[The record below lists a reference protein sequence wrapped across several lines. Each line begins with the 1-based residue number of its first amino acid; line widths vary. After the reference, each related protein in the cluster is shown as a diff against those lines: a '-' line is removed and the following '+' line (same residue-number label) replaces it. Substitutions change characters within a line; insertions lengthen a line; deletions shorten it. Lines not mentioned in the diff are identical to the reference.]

1 MNEIFYNLTHPLP
14 NAVTTAIMGVL
25 AVYWLF
31 TFLSGIG
38 FEDVDLG
45 FDFDVDVD
53 APDMDVDADVD
64 ADGAGPDDVQA
75 GESPGFFMRFLQFM
89 NIGRVPFMLV
99 LSTFKFFLWVG
110 TLFTTQLINV
120 GTWGLTSLFILVP
133 LAVVSVFFT
142 RFATNPMVRFF

>member
-53 APDMDVDADVD
+53 TPDMDADADVD
-64 ADGAGPDDVQA
+64 ADGAAPDDVQA
-75 GESPGFFMRFLQFM
+75 GESPGFLCASF
-89 NIGRVPFMLV
+89 
-99 LSTFKFFLWVG
+99 
-110 TLFTTQLINV
+110 
-120 GTWGLTSLFILVP
+120 SL
-133 LAVVSVFFT
+133 
-142 RFATNPMVRFF
+142 